1 MSKKTILDIKEC
13 KNKKKL
19 TMITA
24 YDATSAKIAEKA
36 GIDMI
41 LVGDSLGM
49 TMQGMNDTNSV
60 TLDDMIYHTKIV
72 AKNAPNTFIVADMP
86 FMSYEISVEKALENA
101 GRIFRETGAR
111 AVKME
116 GGKNI
121 LPQIKALADAGI
133 PVMGH
138 LGLTPQRAAML
149 GGFKAQARTAQG
161 AQELLEDALLLEN
174 AGCFAVVLEAVPYK
188 VADVITKKLSVPTIS
203 CGGGKYCD
211 GQVLVF
217 HDMLGFSDFRPRFV
231 KKYADLGDLAVS
243 AVQTYIKEVEESAFP
258 AEEHCFNIN
267 DEEWNAFSKNNL
279 PDSLFPSK

>member
-1 MSKKTILDIKEC
+1 MPRKTILNIMEA
-13 KNKKKL
+13 KNTKKL

-24 YDATSAKIAEKA
+24 YDATSARIVEKA

-49 TMQGMNDTNSV
+49 TIQGNTDTNSV
-60 TLDDMIYHTKIV
+60 SLDDMIYHTKIV

-86 FMSYEISVEKALENA
+86 FMSYEISKEQALENA

-121 LPQIKALADAGI
+121 LPQVQALTNAGI

-138 LGLTPQRAAML
+138 LGLTPQRSAML
-149 GGFKAQARTAQG
+149 GGFKAQAKTAKG
-161 AQELLEDALLLEN
+161 AKELLEEALLLQE
-174 AGCFAVVLEAVPYK
+174 AGCFALVLEAVPYK
-188 VADVITKKLSVPTIS
+188 VAEIVTQKLQIPTIS
-203 CGGGKYCD
+203 CGAGQYCD

-217 HDMLGFSDFRPRFV
+217 HDILGLSDFTPRFV
-231 KKYADLGDLAVS
+231 KVYADLTTQATN
-243 AVQTYIKEVEESAFP
+243 AIKTYIQEIEDNSFPEEKHSFTIT
-258 AEEHCFNIN
+258 N
-267 DEEWNAFSKNNL
+267 EEWEKFLQEINKI
-279 PDSLFPSK
+279 